1 MLLILLH
8 SYSIWFKYFIL
19 ANKKMIYNFKQ
30 VIFFKRVILY
40 IFSLLFII
48 SLNFL
53 LAIEPGNIWEQWDSI
68 TIAMANTAAGT
79 DYYTEEE
86 QLIILYTNLARTD
99 GPLFTATF
107 LKSYMKNKS
116 PSKYTR
122 SLFRDLKKVKGFQPL
137 FPEPDLYK
145 IALGH
150 AITSGKSGHA
160 GHRDFDKRFKPVLG
174 RYNLVAENCAY
185 GLEDAMSV
193 VIELLI
199 DENVKDLGH
208 RKNILNP
215 DFNSIGVSIQPHKKF
230 NHNCVMGFGRK
241 VK

>member
-1 MLLILLH
+1 
-8 SYSIWFKYFIL
+8 
-19 ANKKMIYNFKQ
+19 MINNFKQ
-30 VIFFKRVILY
+30 VIFLKRYLISI
-40 IFSLLFII
+40 IFFLFIL
-48 SLNFL
+48 SLNYL
-53 LAIEPGNIWEQWDSI
+53 PALEPENIWQQWDSI
-68 TIAMANTAAGT
+68 TIAKANTAAGT

-86 QLIILYTNLARTD
+86 KLVILYTNLARTD
-99 GPLFTATF
+99 GPLFTETF
-107 LKSYMKNKS
+107 LKSHMQKKS

-122 SLFRDLKKVKGFQPL
+122 SLIKDLKKVKGFQPL
-137 FPEPDLYK
+137 FPEQDLYK

-150 AITSGKSGHA
+150 AVTSGKTGHA
-160 GHRDFDKRFKPVLG
+160 GHKDFDKRFKPILG
-174 RYNLVAENCAY
+174 KYNLVAENCAY
-185 GLEDAMSV
+185 GLEDAMSN

-230 NHNCVMGFGRK
+230 KHNCVMGFGRK